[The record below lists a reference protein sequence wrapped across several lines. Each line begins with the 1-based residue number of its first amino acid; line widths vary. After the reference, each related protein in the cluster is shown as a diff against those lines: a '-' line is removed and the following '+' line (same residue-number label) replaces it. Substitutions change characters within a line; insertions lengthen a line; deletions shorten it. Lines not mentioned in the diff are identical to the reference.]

1 MSIQRIIG
9 KSAVAS
15 FAAAFAVVGSGLGAQ
30 TAQGWQP
37 TEDDSL
43 LLQVRV
49 GRYMFEGDARGY
61 RTDRGVCVDLG
72 DVIQVLDLPV
82 RLDKKSRRATGW
94 LFAEEQTITIDRDSN
109 TVQIVNTT
117 QNLTP
122 GEIYDTPEGWCVDDK
137 TLSRW
142 FGLDLKADPFNQV
155 MMIDGDPSLPFLQ
168 ALERRLRA
176 ARLRPS
182 KQEFDLAALPQ
193 ADMPYEAWRA
203 PSVDMTVNFD
213 FDKTPGGKSNAY
225 LRYELFASGEVAG
238 ASYDARFASNS
249 SGGPG
254 SLRMRVFRFDPE
266 GGLLGP
272 LEATQVA
279 IGDVETGT
287 GGLAGRNGYGRGA
300 MISNK
305 PIIRASSFSKTTI
318 RGAMPAGW
326 DAELYR
332 NGQLIAFQGGSSD
345 GRYDFL
351 DIDLLF
357 GNNDFEV
364 VLYGPQGQIRR
375 ETSSIPVGMESIE
388 PGKTY
393 YWAAVIEQGKDL
405 LNFDREIVDP
415 LTGWRWGVGVE
426 RGIDDRTMAAITA
439 QSMMIEGRR
448 RDFAELNLRRA
459 LGPMLVELSVAQSF
473 GRGRAYQAQGLGK
486 IGKVN
491 FEFQTLWIDGGF
503 ESDIVDRRVRNET
516 SFGVD
521 TSLKLGRI
529 SLPLEA
535 EFRREGLRDGSIV
548 NEWLIQASI
557 ARSGLSLTAALHHLW
572 VENAALS
579 TTAEEAGYKLNLLAN
594 ARLGAVSLRGETRF
608 RLSGVNKGFESVKL
622 VGELPLTERSALRG
636 EVEHNML
643 GGRTDFRLGYT
654 REFKRFALEAQGGV
668 GSDGSVRFGLGLAMS
683 MGPNPAGGGVRFSHE
698 RLARSGQTAVTVYR
712 DDDGDGRRSPGEGPI
727 EGVAVEAGFA
737 SSEHVTDAD
746 GVTIIEGMRPY
757 EPILV
762 TIDTGSLPDPYLQPV
777 GKGIVV
783 TPRPGVLAEIE
794 LPLAPTGEIEGTIH
808 GLAGTPRGGVEL
820 ELVDGL
826 GQVVAT
832 TRSEFDGFFLFE
844 AVPYGRYTLRISE
857 ESASAL
863 GAERT
868 IAGTVE
874 ISGGNEVGRLGI
886 VKLKSSD
893 VAATDEAIDPA
904 APPSARP

>member
-1 MSIQRIIG
+1 MGIQRIIG

-15 FAAAFAVVGSGLGAQ
+15 FAAAFAVVGSGPGARA
-30 TAQGWQP
+30 TDGWQP
-37 TEDDSL
+37 SEDDSL
-43 LLQVRV
+43 LFQLRV
-49 GRYMFEGDARGY
+49 GRYTLEGDARGY

-72 DVIQVLDLPV
+72 DVIQTLDLPI

-94 LFAEEQTITIDRDSN
+94 LFAEEQTIAIDRDSG
-109 TVQIVNTT
+109 TVQIVNKA
-117 QNLTP
+117 QNLAF
-122 GEIYDTPEGWCVDDK
+122 GEIYDTPEGWCVDDD

-142 FGLDLKADPFNQV
+142 FGIELKADPFNQILV
-155 MMIDGDPSLPFLQ
+155 IDGDPSLPFLQ
-168 ALERRLRA
+168 ALERRRRA
-176 ARLRPS
+176 ARLRPQ
-182 KQEFDLAALPQ
+182 KQAFDLAALPQ

-203 PSVDMTVNFD
+203 PSVDMTVNFE
-213 FDKTPGGKSNAY
+213 FDKNPGGSQSR
-225 LRYELFASGEVAG
+225 LSYELFASGEVAG
-238 ASYDARFASNS
+238 ASYDARFASGG

-254 SLRMRVFRFDPE
+254 SLRMRVFKFDPE

-272 LEATQVA
+272 LDATRVA
-279 IGDVETGT
+279 IGDVETDA

-300 MISNK
+300 YISNK

-332 NGQLIAFQGGSSD
+332 NGQLIAFQGGSAD
-345 GRYDFL
+345 GRYEFL

-375 ETSSIPVGMESIE
+375 EASTIPVGVESIE

-405 LNFDREIVDP
+405 LNFDRDIVDP

-439 QSMMIEGRR
+439 QGMMIDGRR
-448 RDFAELNLRRA
+448 RDFVEMNLRRA
-459 LGPMLVELSVAQSF
+459 VGPMLVELSAAQSL

-491 FEFQTLWIDGGF
+491 FEFQTLWIDGDY
-503 ESDIVDRRVRNET
+503 ESDIVDKRLRNET
-516 SFGVD
+516 RFGVN
-521 TSLKLGRI
+521 TSLKLGRLA
-529 SLPLEA
+529 LPLEA
-535 EFRREGLRDGSIV
+535 EVRREGRRDGSIV
-548 NEWLIQASI
+548 NEWLIRASV
-557 ARSGLSLTAALHHLW
+557 ARAGLSLTAALHHLW
-572 VENAALS
+572 IERADSSAGGS
-579 TTAEEAGYKLNLLAN
+579 EAGYKLSLLGN
-594 ARLGAVSLRGETRF
+594 TRIGPVSLRGETLF
-608 RLSGVNKGFESVKL
+608 RLSGANKGFESAKI
-622 VGELPLTERSALRG
+622 VGELPLTERSNLRG
-636 EVEHNML
+636 EVEHMAQ

-654 REFKRFALEAQGGV
+654 REFKRFSVEAMGGV
-668 GSDGSVRFGLGLAMS
+668 GTDGSVRAGLGIALS
-683 MGPNPAGGGVRFSHE
+683 IGPNPAGGGIRFSHE
-698 RLARSGQTAVTVYR
+698 RLARTGQTAVTVYR
-712 DDDGDGRRSPGEGPI
+712 DDNGDGRRSPGEGPV
-727 EGVAVEAGFA
+727 EGVAIEAGFA
-737 SSEHVTDAD
+737 SSERVTNED

-757 EPILV
+757 VPILV

-783 TPRPGVLAEIE
+783 TPRPGVLGSIE
-794 LPLAPTGEIEGTIH
+794 LPLAPTGEIEGTIQ

-844 AVPYGRYTLRISE
+844 MVPYGRYTLRVSE
-857 ESASAL
+857 ESARVL
-863 GAERT
+863 GAERGL
-868 IAGTVE
+868 AGAVE
-874 ISGGNEVGRLGI
+874 ISNGNEVGRFGI
-886 VKLKSSD
+886 VRLKGSD
-893 VAATDEAIDPA
+893 VAASGDAGEPA
-904 APPSARP
+904 AEDAES